1 MGDPPRSASTSD
13 LYSMLGIS
21 NICKGYKSFVMKLS
35 PNHHH
40 KNGESKFTDNH
51 ETTKEEENFTISYP
65 TTPIGSFGHQRSID
79 DSFFSRRSLSRIGSR
94 RCKTPTPRTF
104 SRSASRSTTPTPTT
118 LLRDTSLR
126 QSSETEIS
134 ASISRNMSRRQS
146 SETKTSA
153 SLSRNMSRRSTSE
166 TEFHASLSRNMSHRR
181 PSETEI
187 PSPSPAASSVSA
199 PASPA
204 PASPSRTLS
213 PLASRTSGTSDQPD
227 KPSTPL
233 SRSISKRSPTPIVF
247 SRTTARKKALPVEKR
262 LGFTL
267 EQLCHGCVK
276 KIKLT
281 RDVIND
287 AGIIVQEEEVL
298 QINVQPGWRKGTKI
312 TFQGKG
318 DEKPG
323 YLPAD
328 IVFLIDEK
336 RHPLYKRSGR
346 DDLEMAVEIPLVDA
360 LGGCSFP
367 VPLLGGDKMKLS
379 FDDII
384 YHGYEKVIQG
394 QGMPLLKEPARRGDL
409 RITCLINFPT
419 TLSDEERAE
428 AVNILQDCS
437 YD

>member
-1 MGDPPRSASTSD
+1 
-13 LYSMLGIS
+13 MLGIS

-35 PNHHH
+35 PNNHH
-40 KNGESKFTDNH
+40 KNGQSKFTDNH

-65 TTPIGSFGHQRSID
+65 TTPIGSFDHQRSID
-79 DSFFSRRSLSRIGSR
+79 DNFFSRRSLSRTGSR

-118 LLRDTSLR
+118 LLRDMSLR
-126 QSSETEIS
+126 QSSETETS

-153 SLSRNMSRRSTSE
+153 SISRNMSRRSTSE
-166 TEFHASLSRNMSHRR
+166 TEFHASLSRNMSRRR

-213 PLASRTSGTSDQPD
+213 PSASRTSGTSDQPD

-247 SRTTARKKALPVEKR
+247 SRTTARKKAPPVEKR

-298 QINVQPGWRKGTKI
+298 QINVQPGWRK
-312 TFQGKG
+312 
-318 DEKPG
+318 
-323 YLPAD
+323 
-328 IVFLIDEK
+328 DEK

-367 VPLLGGDKMKLS
+367 VPLLGGDNMKLS

-394 QGMPLLKEPARRGDL
+394 QGMPLLKEPTRRGDL

-428 AVNILQDCS
+428 AVNILQNCS